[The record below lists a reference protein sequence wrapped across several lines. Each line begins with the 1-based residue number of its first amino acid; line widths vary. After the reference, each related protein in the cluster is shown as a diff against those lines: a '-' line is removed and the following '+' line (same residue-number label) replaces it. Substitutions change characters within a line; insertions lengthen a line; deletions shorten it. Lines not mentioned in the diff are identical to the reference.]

1 MLNLPNQ
8 TLIDKFLPKK
18 TFEEKVTNGKKI
30 FKNISKITLKCKLS
44 ANTINIEKTQNISEI
59 LIFEIVLN
67 EKNIPKD
74 AIKKI
79 DELVVFP
86 KLFVFKYK
94 EDFCYGIFYKEEKK
108 YFFSNWNEKKEFD
121 FVALN
126 LEKVYENIIKTFF
139 KTQNKNANIDF
150 KKSFELEN
158 KIENLKKEI
167 EVLENK
173 IKKEKQFKNQLELSK
188 KLTPLKTQL
197 ETILKE
203 ENE

>member
-1 MLNLPNQ
+1 MFNLPNQ
-8 TLIDKFLPKK
+8 TIIDKFLAKK
-18 TFEEKVTNGKKI
+18 IFEEKVTNGKKI
-30 FKNISKITLKCKLS
+30 FKDLSKITLKYKLS
-44 ANTINIEKTQNISEI
+44 PNTINIEKTQNISEI

-67 EKNIPKD
+67 EKNIPKN
-74 AIKKI
+74 AIKI
-79 DELVVFP
+79 VDELVVFP
-86 KLFVFKYK
+86 KLFIFKYK

-139 KTQNKNANIDF
+139 KNEAKNIQNDF

-167 EVLENK
+167 QTLENR
-173 IKKEKQFKNQLELSK
+173 ISKEKQFKHQLELSK

-197 ETILKE
+197 KTILKE

>member
-1 MLNLPNQ
+1 MA
-8 TLIDKFLPKK
+8 KRFSKR
-18 TFEEKVTNGKKI
+18 F
-30 FKNISKITLKCKLS
+30 SKITLKCKLS